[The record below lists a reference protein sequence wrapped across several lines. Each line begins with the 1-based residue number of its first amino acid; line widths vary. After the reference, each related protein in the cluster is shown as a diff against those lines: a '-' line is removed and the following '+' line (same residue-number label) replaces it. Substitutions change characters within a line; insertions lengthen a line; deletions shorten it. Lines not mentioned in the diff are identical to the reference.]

1 MRADGVVE
9 AAVVGVPDEKTGQAV
24 RAVVVRAGESG
35 AGELSAE
42 GVRDHCRS
50 RLARFKVPAQV
61 VFVDALPRTP
71 TGRLLRGRL
80 VEQSSSDGP
89 REDVP

>member
-1 MRADGVVE
+1 M
-9 AAVVGVPDEKTGQAV
+9 
-24 RAVVVRAGESG
+24 VVRAGGSGSGG
-35 AGELSAE
+35 AGARELSAE

-61 VFVDALPRTP
+61 VFVDALPRML

-80 VEQSSSDGP
+80 VEESSPGGP
-89 REDVP
+89 KEGVR